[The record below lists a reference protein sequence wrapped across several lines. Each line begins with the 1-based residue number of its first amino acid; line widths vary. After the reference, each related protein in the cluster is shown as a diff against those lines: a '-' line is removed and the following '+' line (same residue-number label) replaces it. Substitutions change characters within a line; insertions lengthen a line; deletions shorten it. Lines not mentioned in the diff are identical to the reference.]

1 VVLLE
6 TDSHLKEVMAMKSE
20 EQVLEAPRE
29 QKPPE
34 PTTCSCGCLG
44 LVETPGEEQ
53 E

>member
-1 VVLLE
+1 
-6 TDSHLKEVMAMKSE
+6 MAMKSE
-20 EQVLEAPRE
+20 EQVQATSRE

-44 LVETPGEEQ
+44 PVEAAGEEQ